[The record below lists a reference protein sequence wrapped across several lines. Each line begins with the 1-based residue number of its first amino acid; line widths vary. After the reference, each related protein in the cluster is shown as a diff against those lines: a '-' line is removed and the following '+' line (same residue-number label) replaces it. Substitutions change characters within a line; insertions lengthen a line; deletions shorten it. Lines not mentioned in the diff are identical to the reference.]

1 MTQLNHWISYANSFP
16 KGDPRPLAFRKTADN
31 FVKKVVS
38 EFSHTS
44 RVNGLLFGQVQSGK
58 TTHTFSVIASTA
70 DADPGFSTFV
80 YLTSN
85 STQLQLQTLGD
96 ALARL
101 NTTFEVCGP
110 DDELRFKKNHK
121 RPNLVILNKDKSV
134 LKKWI
139 GVLEAQ
145 AGLGLGPIFIVD
157 DEGDA
162 ASQNTLV
169 NKEDVSTI
177 YGLIHDLR
185 AMGTGSVYLQ
195 VTATPQAL
203 FLQSILSG
211 EKPKFIHYFDP
222 GPDYLGGE
230 FFFGQDNNLTHIP
243 ISESDFS
250 ELIDGDSPSQGL
262 IKALSFF
269 VVVCCYFAREGKT
282 NANALVHPHVSVAS
296 HKKVLETSVA
306 VIESLTSPVLDIAHQ
321 GFLKSALE
329 ELNRNLDGEQLA
341 WSEVEQRLSSGLKI
355 DCHIINSGNKVDED
369 EYRSGFNVVVGANA
383 IGRGV
388 AFPHLQT
395 VYYTRKAK
403 TPQADTFWQH
413 SRIFGYDRDWRALRI
428 FMPSSLFRL
437 FRVLQDQNQRLIE
450 IIKSGNG
457 DVLQI
462 ALPKGVAATRANVID
477 RKRFRFIVGG
487 TNYFPSLPNQDNA
500 FEVDEIFKKFEDK
513 YTGPIELEDLRKVI
527 ELAADKDAEWKAKSF
542 LKAIEQELVKPQ
554 ATLLLRR
561 DRKISANTGSML
573 SPNDREYGDKIQNQI
588 VLTAYRVDGA
598 HGKWSKAKDF
608 WLINVKLPGSLL
620 YYEVD

>member
-1 MTQLNHWISYANSFP
+1 MMEKNHWISYANSFE
-16 KGDPRPLAFRKTADN
+16 KGDPRPLAFRKTADT
-31 FVKKVVS
+31 FVKKVIA
-38 EFSHTS
+38 EYSHTS

-101 NTTFEVCGP
+101 NSTFEVCGP
-110 DDELRFKKNHK
+110 DDELRFKKNQK

-139 GVLEAQ
+139 EIFKSQ
-145 AGLGLGPIFIVD
+145 ESLGLGPIFIVD

-169 NKEDVSTI
+169 NKDDFSTI
-177 YGLIHDLR
+177 YTLIRELRGLGR
-185 AMGTGSVYLQ
+185 GSVYLQ

-203 FLQSILSG
+203 FLQSIFSD

-222 GPDYLGGE
+222 GPEYLGGE
-230 FFFGQDNNLTHIP
+230 FFFGRDNNLTHVP

-250 ELIDGDSPSQGL
+250 DLIDSDSASEGL
-262 IKALSFF
+262 LKALSFF
-269 VVVCCYFAREGKT
+269 VVVCCYFAREGRL
-282 NANALVHPHVSVAS
+282 NANCLVHPHVSVAS
-296 HKKVLETSVA
+296 HTKVLKTSVA
-306 VIESLTSPVLDIAHQ
+306 LIESLTNPNMDEIHK
-321 GFLKSALE
+321 GHLE
-329 ELNRNLDGEQLA
+329 FAMLELNRNIEGKNVD
-341 WSEVEQRLSSGLKI
+341 WDEVKARLSSGLKI
-355 DCHIINSGNKVDED
+355 NAHIINSSNKVDEE

-403 TPQADTFWQH
+403 SPQADTFWQH
-413 SRIFGYDRDWRALRI
+413 SRIFGYDRDWQALRI
-428 FMPSSLFRL
+428 FMPASLFRL

-450 IIKSGNG
+450 MIKSGEQN
-457 DVLQI
+457 VLQI
-462 ALPKGVAATRANVID
+462 ALPKGVVPTRANVID

-487 TNYFPSLPNQDNA
+487 TNYFPSLPNQGNA
-500 FEVDEIFKKFEDK
+500 GQIDDLLKKFDDK
-513 YTGPIELEDLRKVI
+513 YTGPVDMQLVRKLI
-527 ELAADKDAEWKAKSF
+527 DLAADRDAEWKAKSF
-542 LKAIEQELVKPQ
+542 LKAIDQEIAKPQ

-561 DRKISANTGSML
+561 GREISANTGSML
-573 SPNDREYGDKIQNQI
+573 SPNDREYGDKVKNQI
-588 VLTAYRVDGA
+588 VLTAYRVDGLK
-598 HGKWSKAKDF
+598 GKWSEGKDF

-620 YYEVD
+620 YYEVE